1 MNDALSGFQRLPG
14 RRRRPVLQGVIAM
27 IAAVLVLG
35 CGLLAGRL
43 LADDGPARAPVPSPG
58 PSRSTV

>member
-14 RRRRPVLQGVIAM
+14 RRPRPVAQGVVAM
-27 IAAVLVLG
+27 IAAVLILG

-43 LADDGPARAPVPSPG
+43 FANEAPAPVPSPS
-58 PSRSTV
+58 PSRSAV

>member
-1 MNDALSGFQRLPG
+1 MSDALSGFQRLPG
-14 RRRRPVLQGVIAM
+14 RPPRPLAQGLVAM
-27 IAAVLVLG
+27 IVAVLILA

-43 LADDGPARAPVPSPG
+43 LAGEGTAPTPTPS